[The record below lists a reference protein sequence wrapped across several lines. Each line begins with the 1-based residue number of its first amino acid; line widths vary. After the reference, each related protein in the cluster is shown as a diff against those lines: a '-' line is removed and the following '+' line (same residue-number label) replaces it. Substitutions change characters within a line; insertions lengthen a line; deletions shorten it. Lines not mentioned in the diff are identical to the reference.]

1 MKKVHLYGR
10 LAAEFGSHFDLD
22 VRSIAEAARA
32 LEANFPGRFFKALR
46 AGAYH
51 LVYGPDLESGESLD
65 ESMLDFRFGHGNFHV
80 VPAVA
85 GAGGGDSKAIATT
98 VIGVV
103 IIGAAIVASGGTLA
117 APIATSGLL
126 GGVTFGEVAM
136 FGVSL
141 ALSGVSALLT
151 PTPHVPDLAVTQQDK
166 NSFFF
171 NGPVNVIQQGGPV
184 RVVYGRMRVGSTV
197 ISSGLNV
204 EQI

>member
-1 MKKVHLYGR
+1 
-10 LAAEFGSHFDLD
+10 
-22 VRSIAEAARA
+22 
-32 LEANFPGRFFKALR
+32 
-46 AGAYH
+46 
-51 LVYGPDLESGESLD
+51 
-65 ESMLDFRFGHGNFHV
+65 
-80 VPAVA
+80 
-85 GAGGGDSKAIATT
+85 
-98 VIGVV
+98 
-103 IIGAAIVASGGTLA
+103 
-117 APIATSGLL
+117 
-126 GGVTFGEVAM
+126 M

-151 PTPHVPDLAVTQQDK
+151 PTPHVPDLAATQQDK